1 MNHQFDPYVRKVRD
15 FLKNK
20 KLLRE
25 FIEEFFNH
33 GIGYIA
39 GLLAYNYLESI
50 FEVKS
55 VRNLWGVANFRKKVL
70 IEQDTFDSMEFIISG
85 IVGFIIFK
93 IVSHYSS
100 RFWDWYENRV
110 EFISST
116 SLNPAPEPEEVS
128 SENIL

>member
-1 MNHQFDPYVRKVRD
+1 MNNQFDPYVRKVRD

-50 FEVKS
+50 FEVKGI
-55 VRNLWGVANFRKKVL
+55 RNLWGAANFRKKVL

-100 RFWDWYENRV
+100 KFWDWYERRV
-110 EFISST
+110 EIISSVGQ
-116 SLNPAPEPEEVS
+116 VS
-128 SENIL
+128 KPDIETVASEDIF